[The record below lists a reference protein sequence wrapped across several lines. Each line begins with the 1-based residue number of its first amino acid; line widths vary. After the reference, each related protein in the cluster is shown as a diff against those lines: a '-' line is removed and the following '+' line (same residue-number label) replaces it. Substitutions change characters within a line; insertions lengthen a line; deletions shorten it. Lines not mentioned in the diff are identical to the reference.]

1 MGVGSMLSQKKPLE
15 DDDFIEVY
23 ERELE
28 EGVHIDREPEVEEDS
43 SQQILGGL
51 ISAEEHVSVHELP
64 TRRSKKSV

>member
-1 MGVGSMLSQKKPLE
+1 MLSRKKPLE
-15 DDDFIEVY
+15 DDDVIEVY

-51 ISAEEHVSVHELP
+51 ISAEEHVSVRELP
-64 TRRSKKSV
+64 TRPSKKSV

>member
-1 MGVGSMLSQKKPLE
+1 MLSRKKPL
-15 DDDFIEVY
+15 DDDDVIEVY

-51 ISAEEHVSVHELP
+51 ISAEEHVSVRERP
-64 TRRSKKSV
+64 TRTFKKSV

>member
-1 MGVGSMLSQKKPLE
+1 MLSQKRPL
-15 DDDFIEVY
+15 DDDDVIEVY

-28 EGVHIDREPEVEEDS
+28 EGVHIDRPDIEEDS

-51 ISAEEHVSVHELP
+51 ISAEEHVSVHEWP